1 MLRQDLESFDTTS
14 KYAQSFIHDLKASF
28 SKVHQRDI
36 NVEYKIIRA
45 TDQSSN
51 KEIPISKVKEEG
63 EDGYEEQVIPSKVKR
78 SSANNLVGRSGLSV
92 WISSLI
98 SS

>member
-14 KYAQSFIHDLKASF
+14 KYAQSFTRDLKASF

-36 NVEYKIIRA
+36 NVEYKIIRTA
-45 TDQSSN
+45 DQSPN
-51 KEIPISKVKEEG
+51 KETPISKVKEEG
-63 EDGYEEQVIPSKVKR
+63 EDGYEEQVILSKVKR
-78 SSANNLVGRSGLSV
+78 SSANNLVGRSGSSV